1 MTSPGQ
7 PLRQSAL
14 EAMVNTL
21 TGFPINAGVRVL
33 LWGALGYDRTVGAV
47 LWIDLVVKGV
57 ATVHEFIVRRVF
69 NAVHVQGWASLWVW
83 WQNAL
88 ALVPAVCAG

>member
-1 MTSPGQ
+1 MTLGQ
-7 PLRQSAL
+7 PRLWSLAEVTCNEAL
-14 EAMVNTL
+14 
-21 TGFPINAGVRVL
+21 GVRR
-33 LWGALGYDRTVGAV
+33 A
-47 LWIDLVVKGV
+47 
-57 ATVHEFIVRRVF
+57 F